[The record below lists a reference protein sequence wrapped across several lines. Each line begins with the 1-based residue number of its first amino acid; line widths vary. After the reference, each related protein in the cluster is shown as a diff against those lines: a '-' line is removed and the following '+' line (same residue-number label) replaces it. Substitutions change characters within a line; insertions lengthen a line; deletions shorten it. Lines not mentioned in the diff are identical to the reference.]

1 MKPPASIFVSHT
13 GGPDDGWTRW
23 VVAILQEFGL
33 NVIVYYGSFSG
44 GGQVAQRV
52 NDALKQS
59 EVCICLFSPRYFEPD
74 RWTLLELNAAI
85 ALSKES
91 AITLLPFAIEA
102 VNPAGLYGS
111 LVATELFDYT
121 EAAAIRVIS
130 RELHNVGLRV
140 SLVPSAEIP
149 SVRPQYPGLARSP
162 LGIVAVPGAAAVEN
176 LIAESERLAHEITTA
191 DELSSTH
198 MEELL
203 AATRAL
209 ARSYNYESPAA
220 ILRRTMPHYHF
231 TLEASAGSHS
241 GEQVSELQ
249 YVLGRLHAILSYAT
263 LDLGSDNV
271 AASHAR
277 AVIRCAQ
284 NSAHGELAAWGHGT
298 LSMILRFQGHN
309 DTSVAEALRGLKA
322 KVKGSL
328 SARLHAQAALS
339 YVELKDVNQAREHL
353 KKSDDIVD
361 LAPKSPEMKDGIFLF
376 SRAKHHYYA
385 GSAYADF
392 GSAYG
397 AQAVT
402 ESEQA
407 VEGFRTGDVDEKSYS
422 DELLAYVHQARGL
435 YAANRLEEIPL
446 ALQPL
451 FRTDPKYR
459 TSWHIQW
466 LDRFVAALHSG
477 RSRGSKVAVEVAEST
492 TQFKE
497 ELEDKGESDE

>member
-1 MKPPASIFVSHT
+1 MKAPATVFVSHT
-13 GGPDDGWTRW
+13 SGPDDRWTRW
-23 VVAILQEFGL
+23 VVAILREFGL
-33 NVIVYYGSFSG
+33 NVIVYYGSSSG

-52 NDALKQS
+52 DDALRRS
-59 EVCICLFSPRYFEPD
+59 DVCLCLFSPRYFDSD

-85 ALSKES
+85 ALSKEN
-91 AITLLPFAIEA
+91 ATALLLAA
-102 VNPAGLYGS
+102 VERVQPAGLYGS

-121 EAAAIRVIS
+121 EAAAIRVIA
-130 RELHNVGLRV
+130 RELRNIGL
-140 SLVPSAEIP
+140 SITLAPSSGLSAT
-149 SVRPQYPGLARSP
+149 RPEYPGLARSP
-162 LGIVAVPGAAAVEN
+162 FGIVAVPGAAAVEN
-176 LIAESERLAHEITTA
+176 LIAESERLAHDVTTA

-209 ARSYNYESPAA
+209 ARSYNYESPAE
-220 ILRRTMPHYHF
+220 ILRQTMPHYMF
-231 TLEASAGSHS
+231 TRVASEGSHS
-241 GEQVSELQ
+241 GEQVAELQ

-271 AASHAR
+271 AATHAR

-284 NSAHGELAAWGHGT
+284 NAAHGELAAWGHGT

-309 DTSVAEALRGLKA
+309 DTSVDEALRGLKT

-339 YVELKDVNQAREHL
+339 YVELRNADQAEEHL
-353 KKSDDIVD
+353 KRSDDVVD
-361 LAPKSPEMKDGIFLF
+361 VAPKSPEMKDGIFLF

-392 GSAYG
+392 GPAYG
-397 AQAVT
+397 NQAVA

-435 YAANRLEEIPL
+435 YAANRLEEIPV
-446 ALQPL
+446 ALRPL
-451 FRTDPKYR
+451 FRADPKYR

-466 LDRFVAALHSG
+466 LNRFVAALQSG
-477 RSRGSKVAVEVAEST
+477 RSRGSNVAVEVAEST

-497 ELEDKGESDE
+497 ELEDKGANDE

>member
-1 MKPPASIFVSHT
+1 MEPPASVFISHT
-13 GGPDDGWTRW
+13 GGPDDRWTRW
-23 VVAILQEFGL
+23 VEAILRELRFT
-33 NVIVYYGSFSG
+33 VIVYYGSSAG

-52 NDALKQS
+52 DDALRQTD
-59 EVCICLFSPRYFEPD
+59 VCLCLFSPRYFEPD

-85 ALSKES
+85 ALNKEGVI
-91 AITLLPFAIEA
+91 ALLPFAVEKIQ
-102 VNPAGLYGS
+102 PAGLYGT

-121 EAAAIRVIS
+121 EAAAIRVII
-130 RELHNVGLRV
+130 RELSHVGRSIKSAL
-140 SLVPSAEIP
+140 PSEPPP
-149 SVRPQYPGLARSP
+149 SRPEYPGLARSP
-162 LGIVAVPGAAAVEN
+162 LGLVAVPAAAAVEN
-176 LIAESERLAHEITTA
+176 LIAESERLAHDVTTA

-198 MEELL
+198 LEELL
-203 AATRAL
+203 AATGVL
-209 ARSYNYESPAA
+209 ARSYNYESPAD
-220 ILRRTMPHYHF
+220 ILRQTLPHYKE
-231 TLEASAGSHS
+231 TRLASEGSHS
-241 GEQVSELQ
+241 GEQVAELQ

-284 NSAHGELAAWGHGT
+284 NAAHSELAAWGHGT

-309 DTSVAEALRGLKA
+309 DMSVREALRGLTT

-339 YVELKDVNQAREHL
+339 FVELKNPPEAKEHL
-353 KKSDDIVD
+353 RQSDDVVD
-361 LAPKSPEMKDGIFLF
+361 VAPKSPEMRDGIFLF

-392 GSAYG
+392 GPAYG
-397 AQAVT
+397 SQAVT

-435 YAANRLEEIPL
+435 YAANRLEEIPV
-446 ALQPL
+446 ALRPL

-477 RSRGSKVAVEVAEST
+477 RSRGSQVATEVAEST
-492 TQFKE
+492 IQFKE
-497 ELEDKGESDE
+497 ELEVKGESDE

>member
-162 LGIVAVPGAAAVEN
+162 LGIV
-176 LIAESERLAHEITTA
+176 R
-191 DELSSTH
+191 
-198 MEELL
+198 
-203 AATRAL
+203 
-209 ARSYNYESPAA
+209 
-220 ILRRTMPHYHF
+220 
-231 TLEASAGSHS
+231 
-241 GEQVSELQ
+241 
-249 YVLGRLHAILSYAT
+249 
-263 LDLGSDNV
+263 
-271 AASHAR
+271 
-277 AVIRCAQ
+277 
-284 NSAHGELAAWGHGT
+284 WG
-298 LSMILRFQGHN
+298 
-309 DTSVAEALRGLKA
+309 
-322 KVKGSL
+322 
-328 SARLHAQAALS
+328 
-339 YVELKDVNQAREHL
+339 
-353 KKSDDIVD
+353 
-361 LAPKSPEMKDGIFLF
+361 
-376 SRAKHHYYA
+376 
-385 GSAYADF
+385 
-392 GSAYG
+392 
-397 AQAVT
+397 
-402 ESEQA
+402 
-407 VEGFRTGDVDEKSYS
+407 
-422 DELLAYVHQARGL
+422 
-435 YAANRLEEIPL
+435 
-446 ALQPL
+446 
-451 FRTDPKYR
+451 
-459 TSWHIQW
+459 
-466 LDRFVAALHSG
+466 
-477 RSRGSKVAVEVAEST
+477 
-492 TQFKE
+492 
-497 ELEDKGESDE
+497 